1 MSSNNHFIN
10 FKFCNMK
17 NLNFKLTSRR
27 RVIFLLVCLSF
38 LFIDIGNLRAQ
49 STITTEG
56 QVMDKSTGEPM
67 IGTTIHEKGTSN
79 GTITDVNG
87 NYSIKVKPGATLL
100 FSSVGYKTAEAIAKA
115 GKVTISLEEDSRV
128 LEEVV
133 VVGYGMQRKV
143 NLTGAVTSVSA
154 AKLENRPMT
163 SLSQGLGGLA
173 AGVQVRQ
180 GSGQPGSDGASI
192 SIRGTGTFG
201 GGSTTPLVVIDGVV
215 VDEGNAINSVNSED
229 VESIS
234 ILKDAAS
241 AAIYGSRGANG
252 VILIN
257 TKKGKKGEA
266 PRITYSALFARQSIS
281 SKFKLESS
289 TAEWMEMHNRAVIN
303 SDPEKVKAD
312 PTLLWFKPSDIEAW
326 RNADKSPNST
336 DNEWGVPN
344 RLAYPNTNWIDYLYG
359 AEFYQKHTIQAAG
372 GSDKSTYLLSASYQ
386 NNPGT
391 MPNTSLNEYS
401 FRANVET
408 KIANILRVGT
418 QSFVNHRYGDV
429 ASVSDALTYLNQSV
443 PAMTPKHKG
452 MYGAIE
458 GGIGN
463 LNPQSMENSLA
474 RMVTSSGQN
483 ITTRIN
489 TTWFAGVDVSDFLR
503 IDTKYNYQD
512 ALWDQK
518 NHDINIKRYSF
529 RTGEVLAEY
538 NPDVSKAT
546 TSRSFTRQVAKNFSA
561 TANFM
566 KKFGEHDITAL
577 LGYET
582 IYWNY
587 NGFSASKIG
596 LLDFAITDI
605 TTGIDMNSI
614 GGSYER
620 DYAMRSFF
628 GRVNYAY
635 QGKYLVEANV
645 RRDGSSRF
653 ATGHKWG
660 TFPSVSLG
668 WRLSEE
674 KFFKPLKSVVESFKL
689 RASLGQLG
697 NVTSGYYD
705 WQALYGSANLS
716 LNEAI
721 SKGLYQSQLP
731 NFDLTWETV
740 TTGDIGFD
748 ASFLK
753 QRLNMEFDIYQRQT
767 KGVLVP
773 SIYNY
778 SSRGDVG
785 IPKENSA
792 NVRNRG
798 IELTLNWND
807 RIGEIRYSVGAN
819 VSYNSNCVTKYMGK
833 LQYGLDEST
842 PDVFGNPTYKYLNIG
857 AVRDGSGVLEGHM
870 LGEQFLQI
878 IYHGNGSYLNGDGT
892 VNPNGGP
899 RDGMIRTSKDL
910 DWVRKMVEAGY
921 KFNNQS
927 AAAVSR
933 SKIWYGETIY
943 ADNNG
948 DGNYGNE
955 YDRVWTGK
963 SSTPKYN
970 FGITLSA
977 NWKGFDINM
986 LWSGQGGMYYHL
998 YGNGYNNPIISNA
1011 QNSIPINARKDFY
1024 FFDEQTYTTP
1034 EEDPNSNYLT
1044 ARYAALTTSAR
1055 TEQSNTSYLY
1065 NATYLK
1071 LKNLQVGYTFSKQF
1085 TQKFKCSNL
1094 RIFFSGENLLTIT
1107 SFPGQ
1112 DPEFGG
1118 IGFGTYPI
1126 ARLLSLGVNVS
1137 F

>member
-1 MSSNNHFIN
+1 
-10 FKFCNMK
+10 
-17 NLNFKLTSRR
+17 
-27 RVIFLLVCLSF
+27 
-38 LFIDIGNLRAQ
+38 
-49 STITTEG
+49 
-56 QVMDKSTGEPM
+56 
-67 IGTTIHEKGTSN
+67 
-79 GTITDVNG
+79 
-87 NYSIKVKPGATLL
+87 
-100 FSSVGYKTAEAIAKA
+100 
-115 GKVTISLEEDSRV
+115 
-128 LEEVV
+128 
-133 VVGYGMQRKV
+133 
-143 NLTGAVTSVSA
+143 
-154 AKLENRPMT
+154 
-163 SLSQGLGGLA
+163 
-173 AGVQVRQ
+173 
-180 GSGQPGSDGASI
+180 
-192 SIRGTGTFG
+192 
-201 GGSTTPLVVIDGVV
+201 
-215 VDEGNAINSVNSED
+215 
-229 VESIS
+229 
-234 ILKDAAS
+234 
-241 AAIYGSRGANG
+241 
-252 VILIN
+252 
-257 TKKGKKGEA
+257 
-266 PRITYSALFARQSIS
+266 
-281 SKFKLESS
+281 
-289 TAEWMEMHNRAVIN
+289 
-303 SDPEKVKAD
+303 
-312 PTLLWFKPSDIEAW
+312 
-326 RNADKSPNST
+326 
-336 DNEWGVPN
+336 
-344 RLAYPNTNWIDYLYG
+344 
-359 AEFYQKHTIQAAG
+359 
-372 GSDKSTYLLSASYQ
+372 
-386 NNPGT
+386 
-391 MPNTSLNEYS
+391 
-401 FRANVET
+401 
-408 KIANILRVGT
+408 
-418 QSFVNHRYGDV
+418 
-429 ASVSDALTYLNQSV
+429 
-443 PAMTPKHKG
+443 
-452 MYGAIE
+452 
-458 GGIGN
+458 
-463 LNPQSMENSLA
+463 
-474 RMVTSSGQN
+474 
-483 ITTRIN
+483 
-489 TTWFAGVDVSDFLR
+489 
-503 IDTKYNYQD
+503 
-512 ALWDQK
+512 
-518 NHDINIKRYSF
+518 
-529 RTGEVLAEY
+529 
-538 NPDVSKAT
+538 
-546 TSRSFTRQVAKNFSA
+546 
-561 TANFM
+561 
-566 KKFGEHDITAL
+566 
-577 LGYET
+577 
-582 IYWNY
+582 
-587 NGFSASKIG
+587 
-596 LLDFAITDI
+596 
-605 TTGIDMNSI
+605 
-614 GGSYER
+614 
-620 DYAMRSFF
+620 
-628 GRVNYAY
+628 
-635 QGKYLVEANV
+635 
-645 RRDGSSRF
+645 
-653 ATGHKWG
+653 
-660 TFPSVSLG
+660 
-668 WRLSEE
+668 
-674 KFFKPLKSVVESFKL
+674 
-689 RASLGQLG
+689 
-697 NVTSGYYD
+697 
-705 WQALYGSANLS
+705 
-716 LNEAI
+716 
-721 SKGLYQSQLP
+721 
-731 NFDLTWETV
+731 
-740 TTGDIGFD
+740 
-748 ASFLK
+748 
-753 QRLNMEFDIYQRQT
+753 MEFDIYQRQT